1 VEVLTLDRLERLQQ
15 IELPA
20 HVLDIAFCED
30 TLYISVDASEGNWLV
45 EYQFDQGLWKSI
57 LTDKW
62 KITTKEATSA
72 DLYWLE
78 SMRKTVGMIEDE

>member
-62 KITTKEATSA
+62 KITTKEATFA